1 MLQKLNERIQGVVAW
16 IVIILIAVTFTLF
29 GIDYYMQSRR
39 DSDAQ
44 VEVNGHAITKQDF
57 ELNYRRTRQLRDPA
71 LMTATSENQLKQQVL
86 EQMIVNNVS
95 MQSARTNGFE
105 VDVAQAN
112 SAILSIPQ
120 FQQDGHF
127 SSDRYQQALNGALFT
142 PESFQ
147 KEVRQGML
155 LNQQRFAFIGTAF
168 ALPGDIKQF
177 VKLYM
182 QTRDYSYL
190 TIPALRFIKQD
201 QVSEQDVNAYYQ
213 QHQKEF
219 LTPEKVSID
228 YIRLSMADI
237 KANIKIPDQQIKRY
251 YEDNQSNYY
260 TPAQWQVAHILLAIR
275 PEMSE
280 DDRQRVKQRAEELYR
295 SLEKDPTQFEQD
307 VKTISDDKISAAKA
321 GVLPWIVAGQSEF
334 DKTLVN
340 MTRPGQISP
349 PVLSQHG
356 YELFK
361 LVDYKPAVVKPLHD
375 VQAEIQD
382 QLKIDLAQTNY
393 AQALEQLSDLSYQT
407 PDTLTPVAEAL
418 KLTIQESAPFSRV
431 SGDSE
436 LTKNKQVVSAAF
448 GHDVLTLGNNSE
460 PVQLDNETVIVLR
473 VNKHIPATAKTLAD
487 VRPLIEEKLA
497 RNKAKIEARQLG
509 KALLNANQN
518 PTEQD
523 QLIKS
528 NQLQWQAISAATRD
542 ADKAL
547 VTINEMAFN
556 LPRVGAE
563 VGRSLVDGDYVIVHL
578 KKINDGQANLL
589 DKEQIASITQ
599 QIEAN
604 YGMMDYDLYV
614 SELMKQAKIVKH

>member
-1 MLQKLNERIQGVVAW
+1 
-16 IVIILIAVTFTLF
+16 
-29 GIDYYMQSRR
+29 
-39 DSDAQ
+39 
-44 VEVNGHAITKQDF
+44 
-57 ELNYRRTRQLRDPA
+57 
-71 LMTATSENQLKQQVL
+71 MTATSENQLKQQVL
-86 EQMIVNNVS
+86 EQMIVNSVS
-95 MQSARTNGFE
+95 MQSARANGFE

-127 SSDRYQQALNGALFT
+127 SSDRYQQALNNALFT

-168 ALPGDIKQF
+168 ALPSDIKQF

-182 QTRDYSYL
+182 QTRNYSYL
-190 TIPALRFIKQD
+190 TIPALRFIKQA
-201 QVSEQDVNAYYQ
+201 QISEQDINTYYQ

-237 KANIKIPDQQIKRY
+237 KANIKISDEQVKRY
-251 YEDNQSNYY
+251 YEDNQENYY
-260 TPAQWQVAHILLAIR
+260 TPAQWQISHILLAIL
-275 PEMSE
+275 PGMSE
-280 DDRQRVKQRAEELYR
+280 EDRQRVKQRAEELYR
-295 SLEKDPTQFEQD
+295 SLEKDPSRFEQD
-307 VKTISDDKISAAKA
+307 VKALSDDKVSVAKG
-321 GVLPWIVAGQSEF
+321 GVLPWIVAGQSDF
-334 DKTLVN
+334 DKTLVS

-361 LVDYKPAVVKPLHD
+361 IIAYKPSVVKPLHE

-382 QLKIDLAQTNY
+382 QLKIDLAQANY

-418 KLTIQESAPFSRV
+418 KLTIQESTPFSRIN
-431 SGDSE
+431 GDSE
-436 LTKNKQVVSAAF
+436 LTRNKQVISAAF
-448 GHDVLTLGNNSE
+448 SHDVLTLGNNSE
-460 PVQLDNETVIVLR
+460 PVQLDNENVIVLR
-473 VNKHIPATAKTLAD
+473 VNKHIPATAKTLTE
-487 VRPLIEEKLA
+487 VRSLIEKKLA
-497 RNKAKIEARQLG
+497 RNRAKVEARQLG

-518 PTEQD
+518 VAEQD

-528 NQLQWQAISAATRD
+528 NQLQWQTVTAATRD
-542 ADKAL
+542 ADASL
-547 VTINEMAFN
+547 ITINEMAFN

-563 VGRSLVDGDYVIVHL
+563 VGRSLVDGDYVIVRL
-578 KKINDGQANLL
+578 KKINDGQLNPL
-589 DKEQIASITQ
+589 DKEQVASITQ

-614 SELMKQAKIVKH
+614 NSLMNKAQIVKH